1 MIQAAAVDP
10 PTQSAAAACF
20 LKWAGGKRQLLPEIG
35 KHISADFAGR
45 YFEPFLGGGAVF
57 FDLMTTMA
65 PRSYL
70 GDVNAEL
77 IATYTAVR
85 DDVEGV
91 ISALHAHAREHSE
104 KNYYAVRAQRMRSG
118 ASVAARMIYL
128 NRTCFNGL
136 YRVNKAGRFN
146 VPVGKY
152 TNPTICDAE
161 NLRACSRVLR
171 DAELVCAD
179 FASVL
184 AVAKSGDLVY
194 LDPPYVPAS
203 ETGDFTKF
211 TAAGFGPADQERL
224 VGVARRLK
232 ETGVQVLLSNAD
244 LPAVRVLYAG
254 FEMRA
259 VKARRNINS
268 KGGKRGA
275 VGELL
280 IW

>member
-1 MIQAAAVDP
+1 MNQPTTDTPSQTAAAP
-10 PTQSAAAACF
+10 F

-35 KHISADFAGR
+35 KHVSADFAGR

-70 GDVNAEL
+70 GDANAEL
-77 IATYTAVR
+77 VATYAAVR
-85 DDVEGV
+85 DEVESV
-91 ISALHAHAREHSE
+91 ITALRVHEKTHSE
-104 KNYYAVRAQRMRSG
+104 EHYYAVRKQVVRSA

-128 NRTCFNGL
+128 NRTGFNGL
-136 YRVNKAGRFN
+136 YRVNKAGGFN
-146 VPVGKY
+146 VPIGRY

-161 NLRACSRVLR
+161 NLRACSRVLQ
-171 DAELVCAD
+171 DAQLVCAD

-184 AVAKSGDLVY
+184 AVARKGDLAY

-203 ETGDFTKF
+203 ETGDFTAF

-244 LPAVRVLYAG
+244 LPAVRALYAG

-268 KGGKRGA
+268 KGGKRGY